1 MEKCRP
7 FHNTCKARTE
17 AVASFISRGTGAT
30 IEGEIKGERERER
43 DEQEA
48 TVCVDPARDQDR
60 RGREKEGRRQNN
72 VTYTDAES

>member
-30 IEGEIKGERERER
+30 IEGEIKGEKERER
-43 DEQEA
+43 RA
-48 TVCVDPARDQDR
+48 GGNRVCGPGKGSGQK
-60 RGREKEGRRQNN
+60 G
-72 VTYTDAES
+72 